1 LKTVERAA
9 TDTTSVHH
17 VVENTDET
25 PDDDETVM
33 DWLRTIDADALEDV
47 VNDLLAEHATTIL
60 DPDRS
65 RIVIID
71 FVDNPY
77 HGSYLTHPRE
87 VCSMKP
93 RDGTTNCHRYC
104 TAFVLDTKKP
114 LTLAITPVVSDEDAA
129 DAVGRVLD
137 RVEQLPFEVDAI
149 LADRGYYQERV
160 IRRARAT
167 APVVLPVIKREN
179 GFSINSTHT
188 PPTGPNMRCT
198 RAKTESF
205 SSRTRS
211 VSPTTT
217 ATAARTAKSSVD
229 MAACDLTDRT
239 PKQVETLYR
248 KRSAIETSYRTYR
261 EARATTT
268 TPDPLIRFVLVA
280 VGFLLRNLW
289 LVVRWTV
296 VAARHDGAGA
306 TFQPNSR
313 SNWCVAGS
321 ETI

>member
-1 LKTVERAA
+1 MSP
-9 TDTTSVHH
+9 TTSSPSMPRRSSTLIGRGSSSSISSITPI
-17 VVENTDET
+17 TDRIS
-25 PDDDETVM
+25 P
-33 DWLRTIDADALEDV
+33 I
-47 VNDLLAEHATTIL
+47 HAKSV
-60 DPDRS
+60 RW
-65 RIVIID
+65 
-71 FVDNPY
+71 
-77 HGSYLTHPRE
+77 
-87 VCSMKP
+87 KP

-160 IRRARAT
+160 IRRARALLRWFSRSSKGKT
-167 APVVLPVIKREN
+167 ASP
-179 GFSINSTHT
+179 STRQHT

-205 SSRTRS
+205 SSARGLCLLPQRRPRRERRS
-211 VSPTTT
+211 RPWICGDDS
-217 ATAARTAKSSVD
+217 
-229 MAACDLTDRT
+229 TDRT

-296 VAARHDGAGA
+296 VARPRRGGRDLPTA
-306 TFQPNSR
+306 NSR
-313 SNWCVAGS
+313 SNWCVVGS